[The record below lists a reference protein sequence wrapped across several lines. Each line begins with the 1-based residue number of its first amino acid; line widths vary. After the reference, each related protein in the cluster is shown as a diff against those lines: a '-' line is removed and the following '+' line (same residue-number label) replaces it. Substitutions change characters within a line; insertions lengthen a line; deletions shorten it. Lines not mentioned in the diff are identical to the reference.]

1 MAKRKLPGCDEAG
14 VAFYEWAE
22 SLRAAAD
29 DDPKEACKGILRL
42 EKAAKA
48 ILQEFDCIDIKVNFL
63 DDYDNILKECKRT
76 RVWP

>member
-1 MAKRKLPGCDEAG
+1 MAKKKLPGCDEAG

-29 DDPKEACKGILRL
+29 DDSKEACKSILKL

-48 ILQEFDCIDIKVNFL
+48 ILEEFTCSDIKINFL
-63 DDYDNILKECKRT
+63 DEYDNVLKECKRT
-76 RVWP
+76 GVWP